1 MIQSITVI
9 QTKSTVLRRG
19 AIAQADAQIY
29 SLPISLEPLVYWI
42 LDLDYVPA
50 IAAGFWILDLDCV
63 PAIAAGLLIVPFAF
77 CI

>member
-29 SLPISLEPLVYWI
+29 SLPISLKPIVYWI
-42 LDLDYVPA
+42 LDLD
-50 IAAGFWILDLDCV
+50 CV
-63 PAIAAGLLIVPFAF
+63 RAIAAGLLIVPFAF